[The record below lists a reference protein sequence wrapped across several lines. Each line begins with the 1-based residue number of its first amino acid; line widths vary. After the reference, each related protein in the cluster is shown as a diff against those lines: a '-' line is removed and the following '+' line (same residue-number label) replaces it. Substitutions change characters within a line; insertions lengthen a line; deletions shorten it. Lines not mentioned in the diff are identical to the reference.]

1 MEDKTVA
8 PRENR
13 VDGRGATV
21 LFLLFFDFEI
31 RLLLLTITQWTKNMN
46 TIIICNLLNSI
57 IHVTLNIK
65 FKLNIKLKMQA

>member
-31 RLLLLTITQWTKNMN
+31 RLLLLTITQWTTNMD
-46 TIIICNLLNSI
+46 TIICNLLNSI

-65 FKLNIKLKMQA
+65 FELNIKLKMQA

>member
-31 RLLLLTITQWTKNMN
+31 RLLLLTITQWTTNMD
-46 TIIICNLLNSI
+46 TIICNLLNSI
-57 IHVTLNIK
+57 ITLNIK
-65 FKLNIKLKMQA
+65 FNLNIKLKMQA